1 MSSRM
6 TRFIL
11 SATAIALAAFPGS
24 LWSSRAVHAQLTP
37 AGKYPVHDPDPS
49 HPPVITPG
57 TASTQEQPGRPPSDA
72 VVLFDGKDL
81 SRWARGSRPG
91 GARAGAAPP
100 AWKVEN
106 GYMEVVPGTG
116 DIFTKEKFADS
127 QIHVEW
133 ATPSVV
139 RGRGQGRGNSGV
151 FLLGHCEI
159 QVLDSYNNPTYANG
173 QAAAIYG
180 AYPPLVNA
188 SRRPG
193 EWQTYDIVYD
203 APRFDAQRKLI
214 QAADVTVFHNG
225 VLVQNH
231 VSLPGRAVECAIGL
245 QDHHNPVRFR
255 NIWVRRLKG
264 SGQP

>member
-1 MSSRM
+1 MSSKM
-6 TRFIL
+6 TGFIL

-24 LWSSRAVHAQLTP
+24 LWSSRAAHAQLTL
-37 AGKYPVHDPDPS
+37 AGKSPARDPDPS

-81 SRWARGSRPG
+81 SRWAR
-91 GARAGAAPP
+91 AGAPPP

-106 GYMEVVPGTG
+106 GYAEVVPGTG
-116 DIFTKEKFADS
+116 DIFTKEKFGDS

-133 ATPSVV
+133 TTPSVV
-139 RGRGQGRGNSGV
+139 IGRGQGRGNSGV

-180 AYPPLVNA
+180 VYPPLVNA
-188 SRRPG
+188 SRKPG

-203 APRFDAQRKLI
+203 APRFDANRKLVEP
-214 QAADVTVFHNG
+214 AYVTVFHNG

-231 VSLPGRAVECAIGL
+231 VSLPGQADECAIGL

-255 NIWVRRLKG
+255 NIWVRRLRAGDK
-264 SGQP
+264 P